1 MAHYRLISF
10 YHNFNAFFF
19 TINPTLFRFYSDNFS
34 RIIYNSI
41 NANDLKEKD
50 YGEER
55 GGGKKGKKNGK
66 KIPLH
71 VNFETPRTTSQST
84 EVVAKIHQTR
94 FPVHC
99 TNVLISLYARNLLSF
114 FLFFLFVFLCYYYYF
129 FYQPMTAIRRLCWER
144 AWQEKRNKKARY
156 YFAWMM
162 SLFFF
167 FLSAP

>member
-66 KIPLH
+66 KISLH

-114 FLFFLFVFLCYYYYF
+114 FLFFSFRF
-129 FYQPMTAIRRLCWER
+129 FML
-144 AWQEKRNKKARY
+144 
-156 YFAWMM
+156 
-162 SLFFF
+162 LLLF
-167 FLSAP
+167 FLSANDCH